1 MKSQGLAIVAGVL
14 AAVCLALALWPQPES
29 VSSMVVAARDLGAG
43 TVLQASDLEVT
54 SVPSRQLVDQALSDP
69 TSLIGQTLSVVRF
82 QGEMVAPLHLG
93 QAVTLDP
100 HERGIAVRVQ
110 LDTGLAGL
118 LQPGQ
123 HVGLV
128 AVVSD
133 RQGQNER
140 GFAKALIENVRV
152 LWISP
157 AFRLRPETFLP
168 DSEAQ
173 EQASPA
179 REGIVVLAASTLP
192 APVLY
197 ETQTTMHVRAI
208 RRALTSEPQVREN
221 GDLVVDEELLQE
233 EAPYVVWGV
242 PLEMLAALN
251 HVGASFTLV
260 MQPPAPEPYTTPGF
274 SIERMLA
281 PLLQPQFQ
289 NQEKDS

>member
-1 MKSQGLAIVAGVL
+1 MKSQGWAIAAGIL
-14 AAVCLALALWPQPES
+14 AAICLALALWPQPDA
-29 VSSMVVAARDLGAG
+29 VSPMVVAARDLGAG
-43 TVLQASDLEVT
+43 TVLQAADLEIVT
-54 SVPSRQLVDQALSDP
+54 VAAAQVPDRALADP
-69 TSLIGQTLSVVRF
+69 APLIGQTLSVVRF
-82 QGEMVAPLHLG
+82 QGELVAPVHLG
-93 QAVTLDP
+93 PAVTLDA

-123 HVGLV
+123 HIGLV
-128 AVVSD
+128 AVVRD

-157 AFRLRPETFLP
+157 AFRLRPDTFLP
-168 DSEAQ
+168 AGQDVDTA
-173 EQASPA
+173 PVT

-197 ETQTTMHVRAI
+197 ETQTTLHVRAI
-208 RRALTSEPQVREN
+208 RRALAAEAGN
-221 GDLVVDEELLQE
+221 GEEDPVAAELLQE
-233 EAPYVVWGV
+233 EDPHVVWGV

-260 MQPPAPEPYTTPGF
+260 MQPPDPDPYTTPGF

-281 PLLQPQFQ
+281 PLLHPQTV
-289 NQEKDS
+289 NQENDS

>member
-14 AAVCLALALWPQPES
+14 AAVCLALALWPRPEA
-29 VSSMVVAARDLGAG
+29 VSPMVVAARDLGAG
-43 TVLQASDLEVT
+43 TVLQAADLEVT
-54 SVPSRQLVDQALSDP
+54 MVASHTVPDPALADP
-69 TSLIGQTLSVVRF
+69 ASLIGQTLAVVRF
-82 QGEMVAPLHLG
+82 QGELVAGLHLG
-93 QAVTLDP
+93 PAVTLDP

-157 AFRLRPETFLP
+157 AFRLRPDTFLP
-168 DSEAQ
+168 DGEA
-173 EQASPA
+173 AAAPA

-192 APVLY
+192 TPVLY

-208 RRALTSEPQVREN
+208 RRALAGEASAREE
-221 GDLVVDEELLQE
+221 DAPAVDEELLRE
-233 EAPYVVWGV
+233 EDPHVVWGI

-251 HVGASFTLV
+251 HLGASFTLV

-274 SIERMLA
+274 SIERMLL
-281 PLLQPQFQ
+281 PLLQPQTLP
-289 NQEKDS
+289 EESDS

>member
-1 MKSQGLAIVAGVL
+1 MKSQVLPVVAGVL
-14 AAVCLALALWPQPES
+14 AALCLALALWPRPEA
-29 VSSMVVAARDLGAG
+29 VSPMVVAARDLGAG
-43 TVLQASDLEVT
+43 TVLQPADLEIV
-54 SVPSRQLVDQALSDP
+54 SVPAHQLADQALATPD
-69 TSLIGQTLSVVRF
+69 SLVGHTLAVVRF
-82 QGEMVAPLHLG
+82 QGEMVTTSHLG
-93 QAVTLDP
+93 QAVKLDA

-123 HVGLV
+123 RVGLV

-168 DSEAQ
+168 AGDGEDQST
-173 EQASPA
+173 PA
-179 REGIVVLAASTLP
+179 REGIVVLAASTQP

-208 RRALTSEPQVREN
+208 RRALIAQAEAWTEDDPAM
-221 GDLVVDEELLQE
+221 DEALLQE
-233 EAPYVVWGV
+233 EDPHVVWGV

-260 MQPPAPEPYTTPGF
+260 MQPPVPASYTTPGF

-281 PLLQPQFQ
+281 PLLHDL
-289 NQEKDS
+289 NQVQENAS